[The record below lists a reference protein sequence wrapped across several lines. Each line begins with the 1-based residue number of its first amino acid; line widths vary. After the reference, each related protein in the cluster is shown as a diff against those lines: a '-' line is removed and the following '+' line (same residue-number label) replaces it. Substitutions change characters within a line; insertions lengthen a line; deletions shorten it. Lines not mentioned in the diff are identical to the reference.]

1 VIDVWPRVNCAD
13 QGASGCLPRLVEWA
27 LEARWM
33 TAPGL
38 AELIEPSAAPMNSTY
53 ASTEVGHGMFCMGAP
68 AKDRSGLP
76 RAGGAP

>member
-1 VIDVWPRVNCAD
+1 
-13 QGASGCLPRLVEWA
+13 
-27 LEARWM
+27 M